1 MDGFVSKVEYDKLK
15 EVHKG
20 LKKDHDELREKCA
33 KLLVDNSQ
41 REREKEEMEKQL
53 KLATYEDCFRG
64 NNDKVRFLLD

>member
-1 MDGFVSKVEYDKLK
+1 MSRKPVLYKVEYGKLK

-41 REREKEEMEKQL
+41 RNTSTSEMKNIIQM
-53 KLATYEDCFRG
+53 FRYIG
-64 NNDKVRFLLD
+64 MAQV